1 MNIQDAYKK
10 LDLAKGLNEDR
21 VKDQYRQLKTEI
33 ESKISSTQ
41 NDRLKQVYTNR
52 LAEVEEAYGFLID
65 HFNNDGGNS
74 ATISNS
80 EQTKPVI
87 ENVSVVSK
95 SKPNNKKI
103 VIISSMVLG
112 LALIGVLF
120 FLNIGGNE
128 PIEEID
134 LFRKIEGEK
143 QVFVNNLT
151 LRQYPDSK
159 SSKIEVFPIGTRLF
173 FEENELPKT
182 DDKQR
187 VWRKVRVIHPVY
199 GWERPDERFPY
210 PYEGWMAV
218 EECGVPWVEDSLTTA
233 NLLRILGND
242 DAGRSITSSYRH
254 GLVEFFQQNN
264 YFGEWIIYGSDKKDK
279 MQKVMLT
286 NLGNSEDDCNGDD
299 QLDFVVLMINQNN
312 GNQKLII
319 MSSDA
324 RGNTMIV
331 YEEDGYDSDD
341 QLMLINDLR
350 VLKSSELRRFNKQF
364 NTDAKNAIFI
374 RRGVDEQILFMRNGR
389 IISYDVYLWNE

>member
-65 HFNNDGGNS
+65 HFNNDEGNS

-80 EQTKPVI
+80 EQKKPVI

-95 SKPNNKKI
+95 SKPNNKQI
-103 VIISSMVLG
+103 VIISSMILG

-120 FLNIGGNE
+120 FLNTGGNE

-233 NLLRILGND
+233 NLLRILGNEH
-242 DAGRSITSSYRH
+242 AGRSLTSNYRH
-254 GLVEFFQQNN
+254 GLLEYFKQNN
-264 YFGEWIIYGSDKKDK
+264 YFDKWLIFGEDKKDSYQNVLL
-279 MQKVMLT
+279 M
-286 NLGNSEDDCNGDD
+286 NLGNSDNDCNGDR
-299 QLDFVVLMINQNN
+299 QLDFIGLAKSTNS
-312 GNQKLII
+312 GDQKLLV
-319 MSSDA
+319 MSTDTY
-324 RGNTMIV
+324 GNSRIV
-331 YEEDGYDSDD
+331 LDMHLERENQIFGMRRLS
-341 QLMLINDLR
+341 
-350 VLKSSELRRFNKQF
+350 SSELRSFNKQF
-364 NTDAKNAIFI
+364 RKNAKNAIFMSK
-374 RRGVDEQILFMRNGR
+374 GVPDDDILVIENGR
-389 IISYDVYLWNE
+389 VVTYFWGKIND